1 MRPTIV
7 LLSQAPEADGLFY
20 LTKEQIEKMMIDAYN
35 AGLEEGRNKAL
46 AEEYVKMTTLQ
57 MAFKDVEV
65 KE

>member
-7 LLSQAPEADGLFY
+7 LLSQAPKSDGKFC
-20 LTKEQIEKMMIDAYN
+20 LTKEQIEKMMVDAYN

-57 MAFKDVEV
+57 MNIAETEV

>member
-1 MRPTIV
+1 MRPTILV
-7 LLSQAPEADGLFY
+7 LSRALESDGKFNVTEGQVRQLM
-20 LTKEQIEKMMIDAYN
+20 EDSYN

-57 MAFKDVEV
+57 MNIADVEE

>member
-1 MRPTIV
+1 MKPTII
-7 LLSQAPEADGLFY
+7 LLSQAPESDGRFY
-20 LTKEQIEKMMIDAYN
+20 ATKEQIEKMMVDSYN

-57 MAFKDVEV
+57 MAFKDVEE